1 MRITKDM
8 TIEEI
13 VEKYPETIS
22 PMQKL
27 GVKCIVCGEPVWGTL
42 EENVI
47 EKGLNLEEIISKL
60 NEVTEELVPEK

>member
-1 MRITKDM
+1 MITKEM

-13 VEKYPETIS
+13 VERYPETIS

-42 EENVI
+42 EENVL
-47 EKGLNLEEIISKL
+47 EKGLNLEEIIFKL
-60 NEVTEELVPEK
+60 NQVTQEAAEEK